1 VEFDVSAPRIEP
13 RRSTAVL
20 GVGRIST
27 AEIRLSGLPRGA
39 ALVLYGPGGLD
50 THAPEVMNLL
60 AEHGY
65 EPLAADLGALPAED
79 EDRLATVVGLLAIL
93 GERGWSYEQVGVVG
107 FGAGGRAALVAARD
121 LVVGAVV
128 SLSPRDALQVTSPL
142 VRSAWLGLFGEH
154 DRDMTFRAVAELE
167 TRLRP
172 APQFSHLVVYPGVGA
187 EFFQPSST
195 SLGHAAA
202 FDSGQRILE
211 WLNIH
216 VVPRPSPYAQR
227 WADRLQR
234 SPAH

>member
-1 VEFDVSAPRIEP
+1 MEFDVSAPRIEP
-13 RRSTAVL
+13 QRSTAKL

-27 AEIRLSGLPRGA
+27 AEIRLPGLPRGA
-39 ALVLYGPGGLD
+39 ALVLYGPSGLE
-50 THAPEVMNLL
+50 THAPDALNVL

-65 EPLAADLGALPAED
+65 ESLAADLGPRRADD
-79 EDRLATVVGLLAIL
+79 EDLLATVVGLLAIL
-93 GERGWSYEQVGVVG
+93 GERGWSYEQVGLVG
-107 FGAGGRAALVAARD
+107 FGEGGRAALVAARD

-128 SLSPRDALQVTSPL
+128 SVSPPDALQVASPL
-142 VRSAWLGLFGEH
+142 VRSPWLGLFGEH
-154 DRDMTFRAVAELE
+154 DPDMTPRAVAELE
-167 TRLRP
+167 VRLRP
-172 APQFSHLVVYPGVGA
+172 APQFSHLVIYPGVGTY
-187 EFFQPSST
+187 FFQPSST

-227 WADRLQR
+227 WADRLPS